1 MEQRG
6 FSLIE
11 VLITLILSTS
21 ISLALLKQ
29 QWQITRLRIQ
39 IQQQNS
45 TWLHEHNQRE
55 QGFGLLECLIGTML
69 ALTMLSI
76 LLQQYVQIKF
86 QTELARQ
93 AMQTESR
100 VDRVLELLKNSGHQA
115 GFTPCLPIGDLQS
128 FDHRNGRNLQ
138 AIRIDKLG
146 NSKLIL
152 QRMTHFIPALAHRQ
166 ANHFTLNASW
176 KSKSHNPVII
186 ADCQHAEV
194 LDQYQI
200 KAQSIQFFHTLKYIY
215 HPPIYIGE
223 WLSESFWVK
232 PNLNGQPALFYQ
244 AHQQAE
250 ELSSDI
256 QILQSV
262 MVTKRQKHF
271 LQIWIGKKQV
281 IPYFIR
287 LYHV

>member
-39 IQQQNS
+39 IQHQNS
-45 TWLHEHNQRE
+45 AWLDEHNQRE

-69 ALTMLSI
+69 ALTILTI
-76 LLQQYVQIKF
+76 LLHQYVHIKF
-86 QTELARQ
+86 QTELAKQ

-100 VDRVLELLKNSGHQA
+100 LHTVLELLKSSGHQA
-115 GFTPCLPIGDLQS
+115 GFTPCLPIGELQS
-128 FDHRNGRNLQ
+128 FDHRNGYGLQ
-138 AIRIDKLG
+138 AIRIDKLS

-152 QRMTHFIPALAHRQ
+152 QRMTHFIPAFAHSQ
-166 ANHFTLNASW
+166 ANHFTLNALW

-194 LDQYQI
+194 LDNYQI
-200 KAQSIQFFHTLKYIY
+200 KAQSIQFFHTLKYNY
-215 HPPIYIGE
+215 HPPIYIGQ
-223 WLSESFWVK
+223 WLSESFWIK

-256 QILQSV
+256 QTLQAV
-262 MVTKRQKHF
+262 VVTKQQNHF
-271 LQIWIGKKQV
+271 LQILIGKEQL
-281 IPYFIR
+281 ISYFIR
-287 LYHV
+287 LYNV